1 MFTVSSFLAAYLVF
15 GFLASLLM
23 RKGRTEDLD
32 ESLLASVVALPL
44 VITLAAAVLAHRTWK
59 LLMDGRS
66 GPTAPA

>member
-1 MFTVSSFLAAYLVF
+1 MLTVSSFVAAYLVF

-23 RKGRTEDLD
+23 RRGRQEDLD

-44 VITLAAAVLAHRTWK
+44 VLALAAAVLANRART

-66 GPTAPA
+66 GPTARA